1 MKSSLIVVSIF
12 LAAAAF
18 AAEPHSN
25 SVVIPLTAVS
35 QFLIPAAGST
45 PGANG
50 TFFHSDIAIINF
62 ASHDQV
68 VRFQWLPQSGAAGS
82 TTTLTIPA
90 QSGIRSADFVA
101 TYLNQTGLGAII
113 VTGMTST
120 GVPDSSALLYATTR
134 IWTPQPNSA
143 GTTSQ
148 SLPAIPM
155 STINTQVAAL
165 FAVGGADN
173 PSNYRTN
180 VGIVNLDPVN
190 AQTYLILLPS
200 SPGGATSGGQVTIA
214 PMSMQ
219 LAGLGSGIGPTQE
232 ILIQNVTTTGKSNS
246 WIAYSSSVDNVT
258 GDAWSELAITG
269 IAQ

>member
-12 LAAAAF
+12 LATAAF

-25 SVVIPLTAVS
+25 SVVVPLTAVS

-45 PGANG
+45 AGANG

-62 ASHDQV
+62 ASHDQIV
-68 VRFQWLPQSGAAGS
+68 KFQWLPQSGAAGS

-101 TYLNQTGLGAII
+101 TYLMQTGLGAIL
-113 VTGMTST
+113 VTGMT
-120 GVPDSSALLYATTR
+120 GGGIPDSSALLYASSR
-134 IWTPQPNSA
+134 IWTPQPGSA

-148 SLPAIPM
+148 SFPAIPT

-165 FAVGGADN
+165 FAAGGADN

-190 AQTYLILLPS
+190 AQTYLVLLPS
-200 SPGGATSGGQVTIA
+200 SPGGATTGGQVTIA

-219 LAGLGSGIGPTQE
+219 LVGLGSGIAPTQE

-246 WIAYSSSVDNVT
+246 WMAYGSSIDNVT

-269 IAQ
+269 VQ